1 MKTIKAVMSSIASFF
16 LGLLVMPFVPFFLA
30 YWNWQDRDYDKVGL
44 MKDSDDDEEDDVEDP
59 A

>member
-16 LGLLVMPFVPFFLA
+16 LGLLVMPFIPFFLA
-30 YWNWQDRDYDKVGL
+30 YWNWQDRDYDKESL
-44 MKDSDDDEEDDVEDP
+44 MKECDDDEEDP